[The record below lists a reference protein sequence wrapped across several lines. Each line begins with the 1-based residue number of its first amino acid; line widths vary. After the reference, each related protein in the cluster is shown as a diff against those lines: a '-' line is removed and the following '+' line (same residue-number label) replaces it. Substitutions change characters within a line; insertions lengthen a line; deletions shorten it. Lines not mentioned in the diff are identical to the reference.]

1 MRKLLL
7 LITCFCLCCMSSVTL
22 AADKSKSTNA
32 LESLQPSETISVDVM
47 NDRLKDGNS
56 DDLLYVKIKD
66 DQVEVYKGMATDR
79 SLRKQLVLTTPNT
92 EMLRL
97 YTNNKATFEQ
107 MNKMLSDY
115 ERSNANFNGYKII
128 TDKDNPKKL
137 DNGGKIYRLWFMK
150 IEREKQS
157 RRGGWGF
164 PIGIG
169 IGIGGGHHHHHHG
182 PWVGVGW

>member
-1 MRKLLL
+1 MRKS
-7 LITCFCLCCMSSVTL
+7 LILILTICLCCL
-22 AADKSKSTNA
+22 NILAFAADKNKVDVTDDE
-32 LESLQPSETISVDVM
+32 LKVSETISVDVM
-47 NDRLKDGNS
+47 NERLQTGNT

-66 DQVEVYKGMATDR
+66 DRVEVYKGLAGDR
-79 SLRKQLVLTTPNT
+79 SLRKQLIITLPNT

-115 ERSNANFNGYKII
+115 ERANTNFNGYKII

-137 DNGGKIYRLWFMK
+137 ESGAKIYRLWFMK
-150 IEREKQS
+150 IEREKAA
-157 RRGGWGF
+157 RRGGWNF

-169 IGIGGGHHHHHHG
+169 IGIGGGHHHHHG
-182 PWVGVGW
+182 PWIGVGW